1 MENMKNNS
9 QGPVNLGHVN
19 PEVIKKSSKKVDKKG
34 SMKFSWKT
42 VVIFV
47 VAVAG
52 VVVAAWKGIPYVTG
66 NLMVPEVPYSVTDTL
81 AANSQATFL
90 DEVLAQKEV
99 AEGELSLLEQVVQ
112 LEVYLDMSGK
122 LDDLKLTSYTDTVI
136 EIEETEN
143 FNKELE
149 EKYQEFLA
157 LKESTNKEVLS
168 EDSLRLYTLAA
179 ELNGYKA
186 IVDSKI
192 TTEGYDILAQY
203 GILVA
208 KTAVID
214 ASGISYTNIGNLTI
228 PSEPSEHSSYV
239 IEYKDPTTGKVFTI
253 KIPGSSIIHD
263 VMYNVYRAQTK
274 DTTNLSSEEIIS
286 DLSKYLNDAKV
297 AAFMRYENDGT
308 LRTTNDYNDV
318 REIIEA
324 PKTK

>member
-1 MENMKNNS
+1 MENMENNN
-9 QGPVNLGHVN
+9 QGQVNLGHVN
-19 PEVIKKSSKKVDKKG
+19 PEGIKKASKKVDKKG
-34 SMKFSWKT
+34 SSKFSWKT
-42 VVIFV
+42 VIIFV

-52 VVVAAWKGIPYVTG
+52 AVVAAWKGIPYVTG
-66 NLMVPEVPYSVTDTL
+66 NLMVPEIPYSVTDTL

-149 EKYQEFLA
+149 EKYQEFLT
-157 LKESTNKEVLS
+157 LKESTNREVLS
-168 EDSLRLYTLAA
+168 EDALRLYTLAA

-186 IVDSKI
+186 VVDSKI

-263 VMYNVYRAQTK
+263 VMDNVYRAQTK